1 MATSLLCLQDL
12 AAAAA
17 SAEGLSCVHLVKSE
31 CSYYHYLCDGV
42 DDRVSVRVACSACV
56 HVMFL
61 GVWFGDVMMGHIMA
75 RCTGV
80 SEVTL
85 RPAWVN
91 MHFINIL
98 NQPYLLFN
106 AHQT

>member
-12 AAAAA
+12 AAAAAA

-56 HVMFL
+56 HVRDDSRVDVSFYFR
-61 GVWFGDVMMGHIMA
+61 GVVW
-75 RCTGV
+75 
-80 SEVTL
+80 
-85 RPAWVN
+85 
-91 MHFINIL
+91 
-98 NQPYLLFN
+98 
-106 AHQT
+106 